1 MKLKS
6 TTFNDAISLRVTTFG
21 ASARFSSYSFSSSF
35 SLVLVYI
42 YIYMVEIN
50 ETSRLVIVNDDIFH
64 GVEYRFGSLG
74 LAISR
79 PHAKISFMKVS

>member
-1 MKLKS
+1 
-6 TTFNDAISLRVTTFG
+6 
-21 ASARFSSYSFSSSF
+21 
-35 SLVLVYI
+35 
-42 YIYMVEIN
+42 MVEIN